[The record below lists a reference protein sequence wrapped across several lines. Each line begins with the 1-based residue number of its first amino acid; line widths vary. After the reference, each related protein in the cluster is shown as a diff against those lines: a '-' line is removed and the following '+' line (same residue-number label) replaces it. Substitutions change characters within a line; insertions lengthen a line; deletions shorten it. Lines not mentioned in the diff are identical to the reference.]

1 MELCL
6 ELAYIHL
13 GTLSVFERRGRYY
26 GHQPTQDGNGLIS
39 LVI

>member
-26 GHQPTQDGNGLIS
+26 GANLQKIG
-39 LVI
+39 VVW

>member
-6 ELAYIHL
+6 EFAYIHL